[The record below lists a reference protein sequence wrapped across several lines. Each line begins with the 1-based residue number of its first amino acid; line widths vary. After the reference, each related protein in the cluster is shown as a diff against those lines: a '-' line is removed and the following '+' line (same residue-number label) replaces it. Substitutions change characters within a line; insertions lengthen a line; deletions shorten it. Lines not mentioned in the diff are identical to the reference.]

1 MTETLKKFQKYLA
14 AQKLG
19 GAVITDILTINYLTS
34 FPFVSEGDALL
45 VVTPKKATCYTKEMY
60 LIDIKNKCPF
70 LNFVNSLDIA
80 NLIKNLGKKAKNFV
94 FDPYASTYLNGTA
107 LYKAGVKEAEK
118 ITSIIREVKT
128 KDVI

>member
-45 VVTPKKATCYTKEMY
+45 VVTPNKATCYTKEMY

-80 NLIKNLGKKAKNFV
+80 DIVKHLG
-94 FDPYASTYLNGTA
+94 
-107 LYKAGVKEAEK
+107 
-118 ITSIIREVKT
+118 
-128 KDVI
+128 